1 MILTFLHIIP
11 SLFSAP
17 DDLSV
22 SDDMEKGVINSI
34 KIEGV
39 KGEGDYKLSD
49 NKWDLS
55 NSSTA
60 GTYTVSFA
68 GDEGKVEGNRALTG
82 GANDNKVLMMIPQTL
97 GDGAKVTINF
107 TPTGK
112 SAKEASFSLG
122 GTTWAAGCHITY
134 VLSTTKMLNLS
145 MGTITYPDGWN
156 SVNTNADNQIKSSYV
171 NGDAIGMYVVD
182 KYYKVIEANLKFTYN
197 GSQWAVESGK
207 EFKGSPQYNYFVYYP
222 YQSEGLPGA
231 PAKGTG
237 ATEENVALAKN
248 FFANA
253 IDTWKSSK
261 LAADQ
266 NTLDKMNACD
276 LQIAKAASL
285 DEAGLNISFAMKH
298 TMGLA
303 EITLGAKTFDNN
315 YYLSNYTSYTWK
327 NGTTTFHAYAG
338 ISGHSFYKVSSYRYV
353 ALVKPDVTTD
363 FLCDSTTDPDS
374 WTVKVSVKPTANG
387 VDRVAATSKRTSWP
401 DISYTMEVGDI
412 YYSDGAMTHQSEDL
426 ASDKKAIGIVG
437 YLGSD
442 YWTEK
447 DTKDKG
453 IGGHALVMCL
463 RNVDSAGSTQ
473 EALDDYEQNGFNGTK
488 VKNYIGKTF
497 QFLTYRTPSVRPCIN
512 SKEDIVNSFNN
523 AKGSGY
529 TETNELISIYGK
541 NAPAAFYA
549 KSYTTLYPTS
559 DLCTGWFLP
568 SAGQYYAVMSNL
580 GAPISEDWSGIAFGK
595 NQGYFK
601 NMTQITSN
609 INKKMKIVGD
619 FNYTE
624 FFGRIAKS
632 AWTSSENSNRY
643 DCNAIGLFSRETTQ
657 EGAIR
662 FVSYIGNGEG
672 WNTDQ
677 YFHIRP
683 FLAF

>member
-1 MILTFLHIIP
+1 
-11 SLFSAP
+11 
-17 DDLSV
+17 
-22 SDDMEKGVINSI
+22 MEKGVINSI

-39 KGEGDYKLSD
+39 KGEGDYNLSGND
-49 NKWDLS
+49 WDLS
-55 NSSTA
+55 NSTA
-60 GTYTVSFA
+60 AGPYTVSFA

-107 TPTGK
+107 TPTGQGV
-112 SAKEASFSLG
+112 KEASFSLG
-122 GTTWAAGCHITY
+122 GTTWAAGSHITY

-145 MGTITYPDGWN
+145 MGTVTYPDGWN
-156 SVNTNADNQIKSSYV
+156 SVNTTDVESPIKSSYT

-182 KYYKVIEANLKFTYN
+182 KYNKVIEANLKFTYN
-197 GSQWAVESGK
+197 DNDSKWTVESGK

-338 ISGHSFYKVSSYRYV
+338 ISGYSFYKVSSYRYV

-363 FLCDSTTDPDS
+363 FSCGSTTDADS
-374 WTVKVSVKPTANG
+374 WTGMVSVKPATNG
-387 VDRVAATSKRTSWP
+387 VDKVTATSKRTSWP

>member
-1 MILTFLHIIP
+1 
-11 SLFSAP
+11 
-17 DDLSV
+17 
-22 SDDMEKGVINSI
+22 MEKGVINSI

-39 KGEGDYKLSD
+39 KGEGDYNYDLSGNKSD

-55 NSSTA
+55 KSTA
-60 GTYTVSFA
+60 AGSYTVSFD
-68 GDEGKVEGNRALTG
+68 GEEGKVEGQRALTG
-82 GANDNKVLMMIPQTL
+82 GKNDKKVLMMIPQTL
-97 GDGAKVTINF
+97 DNGAKVTINF
-107 TPTGK
+107 TPAGGTDIK
-112 SAKEASFSLG
+112 KASFPLG
-122 GTTWAAGCHITY
+122 GTTWDPGRHITY
-134 VLSTTKMLNLS
+134 VLSTTKLLNLN
-145 MGTITYPDGWN
+145 MGTIAYPDGWE
-156 SVNTNADNQIKSSYV
+156 SVNDNAVHKIKSSYT

-182 KYYKVIEANLKFTYN
+182 KYNKVIEANLKFTYN
-197 GSQWAVESGK
+197 DNDSKWTVESGK

-338 ISGHSFYKVSSYRYV
+338 ISGYSFYKVSSYRYV

-363 FLCDSTTDPDS
+363 FSCGSTTDADS
-374 WTVKVSVKPTANG
+374 WTGMVSVKPATNG
-387 VDRVAATSKRTSWP
+387 VDKVTATSKRTSWP